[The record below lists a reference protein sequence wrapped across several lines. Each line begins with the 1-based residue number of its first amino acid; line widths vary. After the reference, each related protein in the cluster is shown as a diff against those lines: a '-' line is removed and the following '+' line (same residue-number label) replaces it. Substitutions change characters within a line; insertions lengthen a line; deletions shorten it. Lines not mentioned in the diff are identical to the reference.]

1 MSYLSRGGVGRVVR
15 IATAPLLLL
24 ALAAPFAAS
33 QTAGKRLITETDLFR
48 FVWIADPQI
57 SPDGSQVAYVQVTV
71 NEKKDGYDSALWIVG
86 TRGEREPRRLTAG
99 PRDLSP
105 RWSPDGSR
113 LALLRP
119 VEKDGRRQA
128 QIHVLAMLGGEA
140 QAVTNLPRGAGSPVW
155 SPDGRSL
162 AFTSSSRPEELEPA
176 KAQGEAERE
185 SDVRVITRAVY
196 RANGGG
202 YNDSDR
208 RNAVWVVDLPATTAT
223 ATPRRLTDG
232 TFDEG
237 NLTWSPDGT
246 KVFFTSNRVV
256 EPYYAPQD
264 TDLYAVPATG
274 GTAERVLSI
283 DGTIGRPVFS
293 PDGRRLAFRGAL
305 SRPVRSYTQSDLFV
319 ADATPGAVPRNL
331 TEKYDFDIAGGLT
344 GDQHAP
350 RGSQPDDPIW
360 TADSAA
366 VIVSTTVQG
375 RENLVHFDVATSAAV
390 PVTTGD
396 HEVVSATISRDGT
409 RGVALL
415 STPTRIGDLFAL
427 DPATGGLTQLTH
439 VNDTL
444 FGELELT
451 EPDDVWVTS
460 FDGLKVHT
468 LVQKPPRFDPS
479 KKYPL
484 ILNIHGGPHAAY
496 GYTFDH
502 EFQWMAAKGYI
513 VVYPNPRGSTSYGQ
527 EFGNVIQHRYPG
539 DDAKDLLAAVDEV
552 IKLGYVDTSKLGV
565 TGGSGGGVLTNWIV
579 TQTDRFA
586 AAVSQRSIAD
596 WAGFWYTADFTLFQP
611 TWFKAAPWEDPE
623 DFAARSAITFVNR
636 VKTPLMLVEGEDDLR
651 TPPSDGGEQMFRALK
666 YLKRPVV
673 MVRFPG
679 ETHELSRSGQPW
691 HRIERL
697 RHIVNWFEKWLLG
710 ADMPQYDVK

>member
-1 MSYLSRGGVGRVVR
+1 
-15 IATAPLLLL
+15 
-24 ALAAPFAAS
+24 
-33 QTAGKRLITETDLFR
+33 
-48 FVWIADPQI
+48 
-57 SPDGSQVAYVQVTV
+57 
-71 NEKKDGYDSALWIVG
+71 LWIVPTSG
-86 TRGEREPRRLTAG
+86 GQAPRRLTAG

-105 RWSPDGSR
+105 RWSPDGLR
-113 LALLRP
+113 LAFVRP

-128 QIHVLAMLGGEA
+128 QIHLLAMLGGEA
-140 QAVTNLPRGAGSPVW
+140 QAITDLPRGAGAPVW
-155 SPDGRSL
+155 SPDGRRL
-162 AFTSSSRPEELEPA
+162 AFTSSTRPDELEPA
-176 KAQGEAERE
+176 KKREGVRE

-196 RANGGG
+196 RSNGGG
-202 YNDSDR
+202 YAEPAR
-208 RNAVWVVDLPATTAT
+208 RSAVWVVDVADASQ
-223 ATPRRLTDG
+223 ASPRRLTDG
-232 TFDEG
+232 AFDEG
-237 NLTWSPDGT
+237 NVTWAPDGT
-246 KVFFTSNRVV
+246 KVYFTSNRVA
-256 EPYYAPQD
+256 EPYYQPQD
-264 TDLYAVPATG
+264 TDLYAVPADG
-274 GTAERVLSI
+274 GPAERVLSI
-283 DGTIGRPVFS
+283 DGVIGRPVFS
-293 PDGRRLAFRGAL
+293 PDGKRVAFRGAF
-305 SRPVRSYTQSDLFV
+305 SRPIRSYTQSDLFI
-319 ADATPGAVPRNL
+319 ADATPGAAPRNL
-331 TEKYDFDIAGGLT
+331 TERYDFDIAAGLT

-350 RGSQPDDPIW
+350 RGSQPNDPVW
-360 TADSAA
+360 APNGST
-366 VIVSTTVQG
+366 VLVTTTVHG
-375 RENLVHFDVATSAAV
+375 RLNLTRFDASTGAATA
-390 PVTTGD
+390 VTTGN
-396 HEVVSATISRDGT
+396 HEIVSATVSRDGT
-409 RGVALL
+409 RGVVLL

-427 DPATGGLTQLTH
+427 DPATGRLTQLTR

-451 EPDDVWVTS
+451 EPDDVWFTS

-479 KKYPL
+479 RRYPL

-552 IKLGYVDTSKLGV
+552 IKRGYVDTTKLGV

-611 TWFKAAPWEDPE
+611 TWFKAAPWEDPK
-623 DFAARSAITFVNR
+623 DFAARSAITFVDR

-666 YLKRPVV
+666 YLERPVV

-697 RHIVNWFEKWLLG
+697 QHIVNWFDKWLLG
-710 ADMPQYDVK
+710 AAMPQYEVK